1 MRNPLNEAIKVAGQP
16 PSEASLNIAI
26 FVMEIGVDNGI
37 HTYSGG
43 LGVLAGDMA
52 YSFADLGYPATFVTL
67 LSRNGYTSQTLDS
80 SSGQL
85 DAPEPWN
92 WKELLSP
99 MGAKATM
106 EIWGRPQTVGA
117 WEYKIKGRTE
127 TSVLFLDVDYPEN
140 DRGVRQAT
148 DRLYGGEPS
157 DRLTQDI
164 ILGIGGYRVLRALGR
179 DVDMYHLNES
189 HAALA
194 TIELLRDAGSAE
206 AARRKCAFTT
216 HTPVAAGNDV
226 FHVEAVEEALGGYS
240 WVNWREESSDGI
252 VNLSRLASK
261 YSGMTSAVSLKHSF
275 VAERVIGH
283 NRITYVTNGAYH
295 RRWVHPELKKLYDE
309 HFSGWEDTPALLG
322 GAVGLPSGDLSKA
335 HRAAKRSLVSLVNLH
350 NPGHFDESSLTI
362 CVAKRIT
369 GYKRNGML
377 LGDPERLQKIA
388 EEKGELQIVF
398 AGKTHPRDTSAKG
411 MLADILRKAD
421 LLNRGVRKVRVAV
434 LGNYDIEMAEVLVA
448 GADVWLNNPRR
459 PLEACGTSGIK
470 AAMNGVLNLS
480 IYDGW
485 WLEGGIDGVNG
496 WGFGRRTDW
505 SDLSESVE
513 GEDEAGLYTKLSSSV
528 LPTFYRDR
536 EGWVNMQKRSIATV
550 GPLFNSYRM
559 VEEYVTKVYERAA
572 GTPAVYSG
580 P

>member
-1 MRNPLNEAIKVAGQP
+1 
-16 PSEASLNIAI
+16 
-26 FVMEIGVDNGI
+26 MEIGIDNRI

-67 LSRNGYTSQTLDS
+67 LPRNGYTSQKLDS
-80 SSGQL
+80 SAGQL
-85 DAPEPWN
+85 DAPDPWD
-92 WKELLSP
+92 WKALLSP
-99 MGAKATM
+99 TGARATM
-106 EIWGRPQTVGA
+106 EIWGKRQTVGA
-117 WEYKIKGRTE
+117 WEYKIRGKTE
-127 TSVLFLDVDYPEN
+127 TSVLFLDVDYPDN
-140 DRGVRQAT
+140 DKGVRDAT
-148 DRLYGGEPS
+148 DRLYGGEPN

-164 ILGIGGYRVLRALGR
+164 ILGIGGYRVLKALGR
-179 DVDMYHLNES
+179 EVDMYHLNES
-189 HAALA
+189 HAAFA
-194 TIELLRDAGSAE
+194 TIELLRDAGSSE

-226 FHVEAVEEALGGYS
+226 FRLETVEEALRGYS
-240 WVNWREESSDGI
+240 WVNWKEESSDGV

-261 YSGMTSAVSLKHSF
+261 YSGATSAVSMKHSF

-283 NRITYVTNGAYH
+283 DNIAYVTNGAYH
-295 RRWVHPELKKLYDE
+295 RRWVHPELRKLYDE
-309 HFSGWEDTPALLG
+309 HLKGWEETPSLLG
-322 GAVGLPSGDLSKA
+322 SAVELPSEELSNA
-335 HRAAKRSLVSLVNLH
+335 HAVAKGSLVSLVNLH
-350 NPGHFDESSLTI
+350 NPGHFDESILTI

-377 LGDPERLQKIA
+377 LGDLERIQRIA
-388 EEKGELQIVF
+388 EEKGNLQVVY
-398 AGKTHPRDTSAKG
+398 AGKTHAKDASAKG

-421 LLNRGVRKVRVAV
+421 LLNRGSGKVKVAV
-434 LGNYDIEMAEVLVA
+434 LENYDIDMAKVLVA

-480 IYDGW
+480 VYDGW

-496 WGFGRRTDW
+496 WGVGKRTDW
-505 SDLSESVE
+505 TDLTDSVD
-513 GEDEAGLYTKLSSSV
+513 GEDEADLYSKLSSTV
-528 LPTFYRDR
+528 LPTYYKDEER
-536 EGWVNMQKRSIATV
+536 WVDMQKRSIATV

-559 VEEYVTKVYERAA
+559 VEEYVTKVYGRAA
-572 GTPAVYSG
+572 GAPAIYSR

>member
-1 MRNPLNEAIKVAGQP
+1 
-16 PSEASLNIAI
+16 
-26 FVMEIGVDNGI
+26 MEIGLENRI

-67 LSRNGYTSQTLDS
+67 LSRNGYTLQKLDS
-80 SSGQL
+80 SAGQL
-85 DAPEPWN
+85 DSPDPWS

-99 MGAKATM
+99 TEAKATM

-117 WEYKIKGRTE
+117 WEYKIKGKTE
-127 TSVLFLDVDYPEN
+127 TSVLFLDVNYPEN
-140 DRGVRQAT
+140 DRVVREAT
-148 DRLYGGEPS
+148 ERLYGGETS

-164 ILGIGGYRVLRALGR
+164 ILGIGGYRVLKALGR
-179 DVDMYHLNES
+179 EVDMYHLNES

-194 TIELLRDAGSAE
+194 TIELLRDAGGAE

-226 FHVEAVEEALGGYS
+226 FHVETVEGALKGYS
-240 WVNWREESSDGI
+240 WINWKEESSDGV

-261 YSGMTSAVSLKHSF
+261 YSGVTNAVSMKHSL

-283 NRITYVTNGAYH
+283 NHVTHVTNGAYH
-295 RRWVHPELKKLYDE
+295 KRWVCPELKKLYDK
-309 HFSGWEDTPALLG
+309 HLQGWENTPSLLG
-322 GAVGLPSGDLSKA
+322 GAVGLPSEALSNA
-335 HRAAKRSLVSLVNLH
+335 HAAAKRSLVSMVNLH
-350 NPGHFDESSLTI
+350 SPGHFDESILTI
-362 CVAKRIT
+362 CVAKRFT

-377 LGDPERLQKIA
+377 LGDLERLQRIA
-388 EEKGELQIVF
+388 EEKGNLQIVF
-398 AGKTHPRDTSAKG
+398 AGKTHPRDASAKG
-411 MLADILRKAD
+411 MLADILRKAN
-421 LLNRGVRKVRVAV
+421 LLNRGMRKARAV
-434 LGNYDIEMAEVLVA
+434 VLENYDIDMAKMLVA

-480 IYDGW
+480 VYDGW

-496 WGFGRRTDW
+496 WGVGRRPDW

-513 GEDEAGLYTKLSSSV
+513 GEDEAGLYSKLSSSV
-528 LPTFYRDR
+528 LPTFYQDR
-536 EGWVNMQKRSIATV
+536 ERWVDMQKRSIATI
-550 GPLFNSYRM
+550 GALFNSYRM
-559 VEEYVTKVYERAA
+559 VEEYVTKVYARAQAA
-572 GTPAVYSG
+572 GTPAVYSR

>member
-1 MRNPLNEAIKVAGQP
+1 
-16 PSEASLNIAI
+16 
-26 FVMEIGVDNGI
+26 MEIGIDNRI

-67 LSRNGYTSQTLDS
+67 LSRNGYALQKLDS
-80 SSGQL
+80 SAGQL
-85 DAPEPWN
+85 DSPDPWD
-92 WKELLSP
+92 WKDLLSP
-99 MGAKATM
+99 TGANATM
-106 EIWGRPQTVGA
+106 EIGGKPQKVGA
-117 WEYKIKGRTE
+117 WEYKIRGKTE

-140 DRGVRQAT
+140 DKGVREAT
-148 DRLYGGEPS
+148 DRLYGGEQG

-164 ILGIGGYRVLRALGR
+164 ILGIGGYRVLKALGR
-179 DVDMYHLNES
+179 DIDMYHLNES

-216 HTPVAAGNDV
+216 HTPVAAGNDA
-226 FHVEAVEEALGGYS
+226 FHVEDVEGALRDYS
-240 WVNWREESSDGI
+240 WINWREESSDGV

-261 YSGMTSAVSLKHSF
+261 YSGVTSAVSMKHSF
-275 VAERVIGH
+275 VAERVVGH
-283 NRITYVTNGAYH
+283 NHITYVTNGAYH
-295 RRWVHPELKKLYDE
+295 RRWVHPELKRLYDE
-309 HFSGWEDTPALLG
+309 HLQGWEETPSLLG
-322 GAVGLPSGDLSKA
+322 GAIELPSEALSKA
-335 HRAAKRSLVSLVNLH
+335 HAVAKRSLVSLVNLG
-350 NPGHFDESSLTI
+350 NPRHFDESVLTI

-377 LGDPERLQKIA
+377 LGDLERLQRIA
-388 EEKGELQIVF
+388 EEKGDLQVVY
-398 AGKTHPRDTSAKG
+398 AGKTHPKDTSAKG

-421 LLNRGVRKVRVAV
+421 LLNRAKRKVRAAV
-434 LGNYDIEMAEVLVA
+434 LENYDIDMAKVLVA

-480 IYDGW
+480 VYDGW

-496 WGFGRRTDW
+496 WGVGRRTDW
-505 SDLSESVE
+505 SDLSDSVE
-513 GEDEAGLYTKLSSSV
+513 GEDEAGLYSKLSSSV
-528 LPTFYRDR
+528 LPTFYQDR
-536 EGWVNMQKRSIATV
+536 ERWVEMQKRSIATV

-559 VEEYVTKVYERAA
+559 VKEYVTKVYARAA
-572 GTPAVYSG
+572 ETPAIYNR